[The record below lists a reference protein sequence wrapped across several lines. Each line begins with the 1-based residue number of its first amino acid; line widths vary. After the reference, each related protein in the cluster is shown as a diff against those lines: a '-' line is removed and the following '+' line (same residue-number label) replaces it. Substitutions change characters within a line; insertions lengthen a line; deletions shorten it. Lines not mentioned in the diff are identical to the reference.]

1 MCLINFHFRPSIE
14 TAKVNPFATVVAK
27 LPSLAYSPAFTYQGN
42 TEKTE
47 KDIHPSSTHKRGCHF
62 VASCEPCS
70 TIAAIWSTGPPLTA
84 SSADPL
90 PFGRVTT
97 NRAIM
102 NRFRLPSTT
111 TRGSSVWQ
119 CCLLAIVLFSFPKA
133 WHPPRAECLNWN
145 LMTRDL
151 LSHIDSRWLPNE
163 KQKKTVSRAI
173 CAKFSARER
182 SIIKDLL
189 K

>member
-1 MCLINFHFRPSIE
+1 MRPLLLSFRPSPTRLHLPTKE
-14 TAKVNPFATVVAK
+14 TPKK
-27 LPSLAYSPAFTYQGN
+27 QR
-42 TEKTE
+42 KTF
-47 KDIHPSSTHKRGCHF
+47 IQAAHKRGCHF

-70 TIAAIWSTGPPLTA
+70 TIAAIWSA
-84 SSADPL
+84 SVNSVLCRTFA
-90 PFGRVTT
+90 GRRVTT

-119 CCLLAIVLFSFPKA
+119 CCWLAIVLFSFPKA

-151 LSHIDSRWLPNE
+151 LSHIDSGGCR
-163 KQKKTVSRAI
+163 TRSRRRRFRAPF
-173 CAKFSARER
+173 APSSARGKEA
-182 SIIKDLL
+182 SL
-189 K
+189 KIY